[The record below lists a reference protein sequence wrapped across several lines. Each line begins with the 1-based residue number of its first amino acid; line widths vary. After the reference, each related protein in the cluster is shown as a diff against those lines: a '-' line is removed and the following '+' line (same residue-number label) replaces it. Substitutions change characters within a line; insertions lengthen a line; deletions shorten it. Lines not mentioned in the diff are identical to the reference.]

1 MQTPIRLVCAAIL
14 ASAALDAATIAYWRF
29 EEGSGLVAHDS
40 SGNGNHGTLIGGA
53 VFSSNVPWNPVPQ
66 TGAPNLYSLQLNG
79 SDAAVSAPDSPTLRP
94 GTGFTVEAMINTKN
108 PSLGWVIFGKQFHS
122 GTNNSVA
129 LEIKGGSLIFQL
141 TNASN
146 QPSFV
151 SIAAPTEKDV
161 WHHVAGEWDGSNMM
175 LFLDGILVRSAP
187 FSGPIGWDIN
197 PVLIGADN
205 DATLGGGPRC
215 CWFNGLIDEV
225 RLSDYALPPGDFTSM
240 PEPSSLCLLGSGI
253 LFFVARFRGRRS
265 RSQ

>member
-1 MQTPIRLVCAAIL
+1 MQTSIRLVCAAML

-29 EEGSGLVAHDS
+29 EEGAGTVAHDS
-40 SGNGNHGTLIGGA
+40 SGNGNDGTIIGGA
-53 VFSSNVPWNPVPQ
+53 VFVPNVPWSIVPQ
-66 TGAPNLYSLQLNG
+66 TGEPNLYSLQFNG
-79 SDAAVSAPDSPTLRP
+79 SNAAVMAQDSPTLRP
-94 GTGFTVEAMINTKN
+94 GSGFTVEAMIKTVN
-108 PSLGWVIFGKQFHS
+108 PSLGWVIIGKQFHS
-122 GTNNSVA
+122 GTNNSFQ

-146 QPSFV
+146 QAAFV
-151 SIAAPTEKDV
+151 SVAAPTAGD
-161 WHHVAGEWDGSNMM
+161 WHHVTGEWDGSKMM
-175 LFLDGILVRSAP
+175 LYLDTILVASKA

-225 RLSDYALPPGDFTSM
+225 RLSDSALPPVAFIST

-253 LFFVARFRGRRS
+253 LVFVARFRGRR